1 MDKISEKVL
10 KYCVR
15 QSSNDLYTPI
25 SVSADDFKLSYSQLN
40 SVGDNLV
47 KQGYLTD
54 FEFASEETKTGKAYL
69 SITGISYFGMK
80 NSDSLNGFNKT
91 VLIPIIV
98 TLLTELSLFLL
109 KPLWPLIQELLF
121 HTP

>member
-15 QSSNDLYTPI
+15 QSTNDLYTPI
-25 SVSADDFKLSYSQLN
+25 PVSADDFKLSYSQLN

-69 SITGISYFGMK
+69 SHLGYVYFRQSVKANLKSTVAIIIS
-80 NSDSLNGFNKT
+80 
-91 VLIPIIV
+91 VLSALSSFRNELI
-98 TLLTELSLFLL
+98 LLWKELVQLL
-109 KPLWPLIQELLF
+109 K
-121 HTP
+121 